1 MDKETQSV
9 QYRKL
14 LKYDVITHTKSWDP
28 VLRNDWMIKFSIYKN
43 FVMIMFTSIYT
54 GQTVIRY
61 FSDED
66 LACNYINYMTQ
77 QDASVI
83 FQHP

>member
-83 FQHP
+83 LQHP